1 MMGLVNKLLTMKL
14 SFVQDK
20 DEDGQLSYKLDPS
33 VFLSS
38 AVCVATEQSVRYSPI
53 DVFVHYDGKRAPD
66 IAPSRYA
73 VRHLIT
79 REVSRSHSA
88 VTRADLS

>member
-1 MMGLVNKLLTMKL
+1 MDNFRTSLIRQFSSPFLGSDELTI
-14 SFVQDK
+14 S
-20 DEDGQLSYKLDPS
+20 G
-33 VFLSS
+33 
-38 AVCVATEQSVRYSPI
+38 SPI
-53 DVFVHYDGKRAPD
+53 DVFVHYDGKRAAD